1 MAKDP
6 KEERAA
12 LEKEVEDGRLPV
24 NTLLPIQVFV
34 KARGITVET
43 RKLNE
48 LAELLWLPEGFPE
61 DEKNARILRAV
72 ELFEELKPQDA
83 AESMLAAQMVGTH
96 TAALDCLRR
105 AALANQT
112 FEGRDLA
119 LKHATKLMT
128 LYTQQLATLN
138 KHRGKGQQKV
148 TVEYVNVEPGGQ
160 AIVGN
165 VETGKSVSRSEA
177 SASKSVTHQP
187 AEHLPDIGQT
197 KKKKVRRGQPDP

>member
-24 NTLLPIQVFV
+24 NKLLPIQPFV
-34 KARGITVET
+34 KAPGIAVET

-48 LAELLWLPEGFPE
+48 LAELLWLPEGMKE
-61 DEKNARILRAV
+61 DDKNARILRAV

-83 AESMLAAQMVGTH
+83 AETMLAAQMVGTH

-119 LKHATKLMT
+119 FKHATKLMT

-165 VETGKSVSRSEA
+165 VETGKTTSSPHP
-177 SASKSVTHQP
+177 SASNSVTHEPADPLPDIQP
-187 AEHLPDIGQT
+187 AE
-197 KKKKVRRGQPDP
+197 KKKVRRGQSDP